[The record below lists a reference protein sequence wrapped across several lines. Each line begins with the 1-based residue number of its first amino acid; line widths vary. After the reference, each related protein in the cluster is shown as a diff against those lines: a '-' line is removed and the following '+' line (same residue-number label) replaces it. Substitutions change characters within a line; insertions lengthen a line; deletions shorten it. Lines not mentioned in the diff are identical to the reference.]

1 MNIIYAMIIVFFI
14 SIIEAI
20 GLTVLK
26 LHNKFS
32 IIIASII
39 YGILVV
45 PVLNE
50 ALEFEGIGMVNFIW
64 NIFST
69 LIVFLIGIYMFDEQI
84 ENKQLIGICLSL
96 AGLFLI
102 LVPNK

>member
-1 MNIIYAMIIVFFI
+1 MNFSHAIIIVFCL
-14 SIIEAI
+14 SIIEAA
-20 GLTVLK
+20 GLTILK
-26 LHNKFS
+26 SHMKYS

-39 YGILVV
+39 YGAVV
-45 PVLNE
+45 IPVLNE

-69 LIVFLIGIYMFDEQI
+69 LIMFMIGIYMFDEKI
-84 ENKQLIGICLSL
+84 ENKQLIGVCLSL

>member
-1 MNIIYAMIIVFFI
+1 MNVSYALIIVFCI
-14 SIIEAI
+14 SIIEGV

-26 LHNKFS
+26 SNIKYS

-39 YGILVV
+39 YGAVV
-45 PVLNE
+45 IPVLNE
-50 ALEFEGIGMVNFIW
+50 ALQFEGIGMVNFIW

-69 LIVFLIGIYMFDEQI
+69 LIMFMIGIYMFDEKI
-84 ENKQLIGICLSL
+84 ENKQLIGVCLSL

-102 LVPNK
+102 LVPK

>member
-1 MNIIYAMIIVFFI
+1 MNISYALIIVFCI
-14 SIIEAI
+14 SIIEGV

-26 LHNKFS
+26 SNIKYS

-39 YGILVV
+39 YGILVI

-50 ALEFEGIGMVNFIW
+50 ALQFEGIGMVNFIW

-69 LIVFLIGIYMFDEQI
+69 LIMFMIGIYMFDEKI
-84 ENKQLIGICLSL
+84 DNKQLIGVCLSL

-102 LVPNK
+102 LVPK